1 MKKFTQKL
9 LPIFITLL
17 MGLTLLPS
25 TFNPEIALA
34 ASPLPVASVS
44 TTGEGSSSSNN
55 SAFQT
60 PVSTFAAEDTT
71 GGKAVVLVK
80 CWEEGKDSK
89 NGAGI
94 SCVIRLVINILSVLV
109 GIVGIIG
116 IVVVGIQYLTA
127 GGSEEQTRKAK
138 RRLFEIVIG
147 IVAYVLLA
155 AFLNWLLP
163 NFDTTTSTSDPTSYL
178 RPTSAIYLGA

>member
-1 MKKFTQKL
+1 
-9 LPIFITLL
+9 
-17 MGLTLLPS
+17 MGLTLFPS

-34 ASPLPVASVS
+34 TSPLPVASVS
-44 TTGEGSSSSNN
+44 ATSEESFSSNN

-60 PVSTFAAEDTT
+60 PVSTFAAEGDTT

-163 NFDTTTSTSDPTSYL
+163 NFDTSASTSDPTSYL
-178 RPTSAIYLGA
+178 RPTAAIYLGA